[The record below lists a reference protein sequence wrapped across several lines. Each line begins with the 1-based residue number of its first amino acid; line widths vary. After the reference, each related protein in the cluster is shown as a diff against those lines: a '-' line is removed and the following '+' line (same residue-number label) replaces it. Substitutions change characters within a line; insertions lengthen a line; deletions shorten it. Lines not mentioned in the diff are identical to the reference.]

1 MKAILILLAILAF
14 EQGYCSHD
22 SFTGLNLD
30 KYPCKPEYL
39 RVSIV
44 SIVGFIQF
52 SVFRF
57 FVTFTKNKKEI
68 GHFCDFFVTSNYQT
82 MKFVSPIFSKN
93 LSQLEQLKTKTNF
106 LFLFFS
112 QFFIFFGEIGGN
124 KISGL
129 VV

>member
-44 SIVGFIQF
+44 AEYLKCSWHQ
-52 SVFRF
+52 
-57 FVTFTKNKKEI
+57 KNEY
-68 GHFCDFFVTSNYQT
+68 TN
-82 MKFVSPIFSKN
+82 SPIHEFKVLQN
-93 LSQLEQLKTKTNF
+93 VFKMKKQ
-106 LFLFFS
+106 
-112 QFFIFFGEIGGN
+112 G
-124 KISGL
+124 
-129 VV
+129 